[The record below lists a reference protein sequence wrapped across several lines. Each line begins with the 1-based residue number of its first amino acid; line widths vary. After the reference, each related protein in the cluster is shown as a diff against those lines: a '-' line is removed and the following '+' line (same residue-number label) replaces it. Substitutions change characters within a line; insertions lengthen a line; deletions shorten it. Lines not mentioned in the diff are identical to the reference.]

1 MENKNIDIINL
12 IEKTPIIQ
20 LSSNYQNKFIQHI
33 QNMFIKPE
41 QQIFVTSFYCY
52 LNYNSKT
59 DFVIDF
65 DSVWKWLGFSRKD
78 PCKVVLEKHFKK
90 EIDYKIIF
98 VKKAAPEVNGGGTE
112 FSCKNLGGAGLNKE
126 QILLNINTFKRL
138 CLKSNTK
145 RADEI
150 HDYFIKMEEILQE
163 VINEESNELKN
174 QLIEKESL
182 LKEQDKLIKRLENKP
197 ETEGFYKT
205 NGYIYLIKDN
215 SNIGHYKIGLSEN
228 PSERVKNLN
237 CGSSTNSLEL
247 VKTFETK
254 NVVLSERL
262 IHTALFSHKIK
273 KQKEWFYISN
283 EQLVIYFT
291 KTIDDCIKFVDK
303 YSFNNISE
311 ELESINKN
319 EIVLQKQIVQV
330 EKCVQTDIVIKD
342 KDSNLTNEKDDKDIM
357 IFNRFINDSCIID
370 DLEYISMRELVYQY
384 KTWSKINSIFNYKD
398 FEQYIEST
406 FIVKR
411 MFNKIFNS
419 DMKCVLGINLN
430 KSFYTFEFKEP
441 FTDFQNFLKSNC
453 VKVPTGKLN
462 RSTLKD
468 SYEKWCNDNDKKIP
482 KKLDIDSLCKF
493 LDKYF
498 FKDYFFEGIS
508 SYHGWYGITIK
519 ENVLKGT
526 GITSTLCKKISICKV
541 HKDQPNE
548 ILQEWDSQKEASRDL
563 GFKPST
569 LKYRLDN
576 KSIFN
581 EVYYLK
587 RKSDIPLIQTNS

>member
-1 MENKNIDIINL
+1 MENKNINIVNL

-20 LSSNYQNKFIQHI
+20 LSNDYQNKFVQCI
-33 QNMFIKPE
+33 QNTFTESE
-41 QQIFVTSFYCY
+41 QCIFVASFYCY

-59 DFVIDF
+59 DFIIEF

-78 PCKVVLEKHFKK
+78 HCKVVLEKYFTKGA
-90 EIDYKIIF
+90 DYKILNIQET
-98 VKKAAPEVNGGGTE
+98 APEVAGAVLKKNGGQ
-112 FSCKNLGGAGLNKE
+112 NKE
-126 QILLNINTFKRL
+126 QILITVNTFKKL

-145 RADEI
+145 KADEI
-150 HDYFIKMEEILQE
+150 HDYYIKMEEILQQ

-182 LKEQDKLIKRLENKP
+182 LNEQCKLIKRLENKP
-197 ETEGFYKT
+197 ETEGFYRN

-228 PSERVKNLN
+228 PSERIKNLN

-273 KQKEWFYISN
+273 KQKEWFYTSN
-283 EQLVIYFT
+283 EQLVVYFIN
-291 KTIDDCIKFVDK
+291 TIEKCIQFVDK
-303 YSFNNISE
+303 YSFDNTFE
-311 ELESINKN
+311 ELESINKDT
-319 EIVLQKQIVQV
+319 IVLLKQVKCV
-330 EKCVQTDIVIKD
+330 EKCVQTDIIIRDVDLNTDNKD
-342 KDSNLTNEKDDKDIM
+342 EL
-357 IFNRFINDSCIID
+357 IFNKFIGDCCIINEF
-370 DLEYISMRELVYQY
+370 EYISIRELVYQY
-384 KTWSKINSIFNYKD
+384 KTWSKINNIFNYKD
-398 FEQYIEST
+398 FEQYIQSK
-406 FIVKR
+406 FIVKK
-411 MFNKIFNS
+411 MFNKMFNS
-419 DMKCVLGINLN
+419 EMKCVIGINLD

-441 FTDFQNFLKSNC
+441 LSDLENFIKSSC
-453 VKVPTGKLN
+453 VKVPTAKLN

-468 SYEKWCNDNDKKIP
+468 SYEKWCQCNNKKTP
-482 KKLDIDSLCKF
+482 KKLDIDVLCKF

-498 FKDYFFEGIS
+498 FKDYFFEGTS

-519 ENVLKGT
+519 ENILRGT
-526 GITSTLCKKISICKV
+526 GITSTLCKKVPICKV
-541 HKDQPNE
+541 HLDSPNK
-548 ILQEWDSQKEASRDL
+548 ILQEWDSQKEASKDL
-563 GFKPST
+563 GINTST

-576 KSIFN
+576 KSVFN

-587 RKSDIPLIQTNS
+587 RKSDIDLTIT

>member
-1 MENKNIDIINL
+1 METEITDPNCIVKAFQNNNISIIKDENNKYYFRGSDVAKALEITNIRSSIQNFTYKEKGVRKVDTLGGPQDIIF
-12 IEKTPIIQ
+12 
-20 LSSNYQNKFIQHI
+20 LSSHGVYRLLYSSKKKIAEKFREWVGDI
-33 QNMFIKPE
+33 
-41 QQIFVTSFYCY
+41 
-52 LNYNSKT
+52 L
-59 DFVIDF
+59 DD
-65 DSVWKWLGFSRKD
+65 
-78 PCKVVLEKHFKK
+78 
-90 EIDYKIIF
+90 IIF
-98 VKKAAPEVNGGGTE
+98 
-112 FSCKNLGGAGLNKE
+112 
-126 QILLNINTFKRL
+126 
-138 CLKSNTK
+138 
-145 RADEI
+145 
-150 HDYFIKMEEILQE
+150 
-163 VINEESNELKN
+163 NESIELKN

-182 LKEQDKLIKRLENKP
+182 LKEQTKLIKRLENKP
-197 ETEGFYKT
+197 ETEGFYKI

-215 SNIGHYKIGLSEN
+215 SNVGHYKIGLSEN

-273 KQKEWFYISN
+273 KQKEWFYTSN
-283 EQLVIYFT
+283 EQLVIYFI
-291 KTIDDCIKFVDK
+291 KTIENCIGFVDK

-311 ELESINKN
+311 ELQSINKD
-319 EIVLQKQIVQV
+319 EIVLKKQVKYT
-330 EKCVQTDIVIKD
+330 EKCVQTDIIIKD
-342 KDSNLTNEKDDKDIM
+342 NVNLTNDNCDKDVM
-357 IFNRFINDSCIID
+357 IFNRFIKDSCVIN

-398 FEQYIEST
+398 FEQYIESK

-411 MFNKIFNS
+411 MFNKMFNS
-419 DMKCVLGINLN
+419 DMRCVVGINLN

-441 FTDFQNFLKSNC
+441 LTDFEKFLKSSC
-453 VKVPTGKLN
+453 VKVPTAKLN

-468 SYEKWCNDNDKKIP
+468 SYEKWCENNDRKNP
-482 KKLDIDSLCKF
+482 KKSDIDILCKF
-493 LDKYF
+493 LDRYF

-519 ENVLKGT
+519 ENILKGT
-526 GITSTLCKKISICKV
+526 GITSTLCKRISICKV
-541 HKDQPNE
+541 HKDNPNE

-563 GFKPST
+563 GVKPST

-576 KSIFN
+576 KSVFN

-587 RKSDIPLIQTNS
+587 RKSDIVI

>member
-1 MENKNIDIINL
+1 MIEEIKTDNNCIVKAFENNPISILHEDIDNKKIYYFKASDIGKVLGIVNIHSTIQNYEEDDERVIRKAYDT
-12 IEKTPIIQ
+12 EKRIQ
-20 LSSNYQNKFIQHI
+20 DTTFLSSQGVYR
-33 QNMFIKPE
+33 
-41 QQIFVTSFYCY
+41 
-52 LNYNSKT
+52 LLYNSK
-59 DFVIDF
+59 
-65 DSVWKWLGFSRKD
+65 
-78 PCKVVLEKHFKK
+78 K
-90 EIDYKIIF
+90 EIAKKFRKWAGNILDDIIF
-98 VKKAAPEVNGGGTE
+98 
-112 FSCKNLGGAGLNKE
+112 
-126 QILLNINTFKRL
+126 
-138 CLKSNTK
+138 
-145 RADEI
+145 
-150 HDYFIKMEEILQE
+150 
-163 VINEESNELKN
+163 NESGELKR
-174 QLIEKESL
+174 QLEEKENL
-182 LKEQDKLIKRLENKP
+182 LKEQIKLIKRLENKP
-197 ETEGFYKT
+197 ETEGFYKS

-262 IHTALFSHKIK
+262 IHSALFPHKIK
-273 KQKEWFYISN
+273 KQKEWFYVSN
-283 EQLVIYFT
+283 EQLVIYFI
-291 KTIDDCIKFVDK
+291 KTIEKCIEFIDK

-330 EKCVQTDIVIKD
+330 EKCVQTDIIIKD
-342 KDSNLTNEKDDKDIM
+342 IDLLHDTANDKDTI

-398 FEQYIEST
+398 FEQYIESK

-411 MFNKIFNS
+411 MFNKMFNT
-419 DMKCVLGINLN
+419 DMRCVLGINLN
-430 KSFYTFEFKEP
+430 KSFYEFEFKEP
-441 FTDFQNFLKSNC
+441 FTDFENFLKSNC
-453 VKVPTGKLN
+453 IKVPTGKLN
-462 RSTLKD
+462 RSTLKN
-468 SYEKWCNDNDKKIP
+468 SYEKWCNSNNKKNP
-482 KKLDIDSLCKF
+482 TKSDINSLCKF

-498 FKDYFFEGIS
+498 FKDYFFEGTS
-508 SYHGWYGITIK
+508 SYHGWYGITIQ

-541 HKDQPNE
+541 HKDNPNE
-548 ILQEWDSQKEASRDL
+548 IVQEWGSQKEASRDL
-563 GFKPST
+563 GLKPGT

-587 RKSDIPLIQTNS
+587 RKSDILNA